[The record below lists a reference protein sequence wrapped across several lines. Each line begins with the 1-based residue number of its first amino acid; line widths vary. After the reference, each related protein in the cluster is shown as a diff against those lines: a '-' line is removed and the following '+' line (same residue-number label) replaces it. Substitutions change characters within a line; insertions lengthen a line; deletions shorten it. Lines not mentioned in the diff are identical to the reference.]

1 MLVVKGH
8 VFSPNFESKSHQ
20 TDLGL
25 HSIILLIPSGQ
36 SKELFRS
43 RSVLQNSMCL
53 LYILLRLIAFSTDPT
68 FCGIFVCGPL
78 LFKCQFITYFG
89 PVGLL

>member
-1 MLVVKGH
+1 MLVVKVH
-8 VFSPNFESKSHQ
+8 VFSPNSESKSHQ

-25 HSIILLIPSGQ
+25 YSIILLIPSGQ
-36 SKELFRS
+36 SKERFRS

-53 LYILLRLIAFSTDPT
+53 LCILLLIGFSTNPT

-89 PVGLL
+89 DVGLL